1 MVAQVR
7 LNGRAGVVVSG
18 GLGAKANSSL
28 ASVEFYDTS
37 TGTWLQLPRLRR
49 GRSGH
54 TMQVSSPQLFISL
67 LSLTSIPTPP
77 PPPHTGC

>member
-54 TMQVSSPQLFISL
+54 TMQV
-67 LSLTSIPTPP
+67 
-77 PPPHTGC
+77 